1 MDKHITLAGAF
12 NLAMGIMGI
21 LGVIAGSLMMATL
34 ESYIEEPDAAAIVVM
49 AVSLGLS
56 YLAVFSIAQIICAT
70 GLLKRKSWSRVLLII
85 VSAFKL
91 PSAPI
96 GTALGI
102 YTIWVLIQD
111 ETRTILETGSRVQSA
126 QLRE

>member
-1 MDKHITLAGAF
+1 MEKHITLAGAF

-21 LGVIAGSLMMATL
+21 LGVITGSLLMATL
-34 ESYIEEPDAAAIVVM
+34 ESYIDEPEAVTIVVL
-49 AVSLGLS
+49 AVSIGLS
-56 YLAVFSIAQIICAT
+56 YLAIFSTAQIICAV
-70 GLLKRKSWSRVLLII
+70 GLLKRRSWSRVLMII

-91 PSAPI
+91 PSVPL

-111 ETRTILETGSRVQSA
+111 DTKTILDAGSQS
-126 QLRE
+126 QSTQ